1 MYKIVN
7 SRGKIVEIFN
17 ELWQAEIQLC
27 YYLNNGHNYYLEYW
41 KILLHRNKKYVTLK
55 IRQ

>member
-27 YYLNNGHNYYLEYW
+27 YYLNNGHNYYLEY
-41 KILLHRNKKYVTLK
+41 
-55 IRQ
+55 